1 MRSVFDRPTRRD
13 RRLEDFVALSASHS
27 SFASGYTA
35 AEHACALDGL
45 LADLGVEGSPEIEP
59 HEGAPFNPEIVV
71 KPFGEPEEDDSR
83 LFLAATC

>member
-1 MRSVFDRPTRRD
+1 MRSVFDRPNRRD
-13 RRLEDFVALSASHS
+13 RRIEEIVALCASRS
-27 SFASGYTA
+27 SFAGGYTA

-45 LADLGVEGSPEIEP
+45 LADLGVVDSPEIES

-71 KPFGEPEEDDSR
+71 KQFGEPDEDDSR